1 MNPSSSYMNSSVATK
16 KKHEPPVW
24 KWKGLKLTADT
35 EKGYS
40 IADFLHENTPKLE
53 DSVLGPGG
61 GAGVGC
67 GVGLGLGLV
76 GGLGFGGSAWNHVR
90 VAFGFG
96 IGCGVGVGFG
106 YGQGFGYGSR
116 WETLKSRI
124 LKPPPGSKKR
134 ILIQI

>member
-1 MNPSSSYMNSSVATK
+1 MNPKTYINGVQNSK
-16 KKHEPPVW
+16 KNQDPPLW
-24 KWKGLKLTADT
+24 KFKGLKLTT
-35 EKGYS
+35 ETQKTYS
-40 IADFLHENTPKLE
+40 MTDFINVTAPELT
-53 DSVLGPGG
+53 DSVLGPGA

-67 GVGLGLGLV
+67 GAGFGLGLV
-76 GGLGFGGSAWNHVR
+76 GGMGFGGSAWNHLR

-116 WETLKSRI
+116 WETLKARI
-124 LKPPPGSKKR
+124 VRPGPGSKKR